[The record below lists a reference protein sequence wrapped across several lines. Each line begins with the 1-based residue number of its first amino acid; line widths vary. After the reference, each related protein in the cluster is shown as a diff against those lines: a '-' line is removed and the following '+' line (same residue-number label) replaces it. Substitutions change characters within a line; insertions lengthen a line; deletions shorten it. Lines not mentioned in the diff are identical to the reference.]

1 MYLIAIVLLH
11 IPMVQRSI
19 GSYLSDVISKK
30 IGSEVHIGRIDL
42 GFFNRL
48 IIDDVLLADQNREKM
63 LTATRLSVKIDLYDL
78 AKQKIDISSIQMFGL
93 KANIYKEPVTA
104 NYNFQFVID
113 SLQSKEKKESAPLD
127 LQIRSLIIRNGSIS
141 FRQQKE
147 RLNGNGKLLPQDVEL
162 SNVSAHILLNK
173 LTNDSLSLKVK
184 RLSVKEQSGAAIENL
199 TFHLEAGSKSAMLS
213 EFVRNA
219 QNLR

>member
-127 LQIRSLIIRNGSIS
+127 LQIR
-141 FRQQKE
+141 
-147 RLNGNGKLLPQDVEL
+147 
-162 SNVSAHILLNK
+162 
-173 LTNDSLSLKVK
+173 
-184 RLSVKEQSGAAIENL
+184 
-199 TFHLEAGSKSAMLS
+199 
-213 EFVRNA
+213 
-219 QNLR
+219 